1 MAVSGRS
8 QLGDLTRPSLGPV
21 APGPAPGLRP
31 HPWLQSSEARP
42 APNTATLPSSL
53 APGSTPGFGSLT
65 VAVPTH
71 PPTHPTPSRC
81 LLRLWVMVGLSL
93 PLYP

>member
-1 MAVSGRS
+1 MAVSSRS
-8 QLGDLTRPSLGPV
+8 QLGNPIRPSRGP
-21 APGPAPGLRP
+21 AASGPAPDLRP

-53 APGSTPGFGSLT
+53 APGSTPGFGSAT
-65 VAVPTH
+65 VAVPTISI
-71 PPTHPTPSRC
+71 PLS
-81 LLRLWVMVGLSL
+81 LWVMVGLSL